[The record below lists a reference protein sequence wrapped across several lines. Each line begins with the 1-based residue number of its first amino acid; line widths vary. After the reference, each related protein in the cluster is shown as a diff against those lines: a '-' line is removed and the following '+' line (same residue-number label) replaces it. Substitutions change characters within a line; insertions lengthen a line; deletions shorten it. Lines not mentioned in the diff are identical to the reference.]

1 MPVSQLVKNMAVIIT
16 TEQKKMKEVKDFL
29 GNPLT
34 VGDRIVVTD
43 KTYSKT
49 PYLITGKITDIKFI
63 TTANGKSWRET
74 VIYFTP
80 ENTSDAYLKELEDKE
95 YDHNTYRSPN
105 GNLGRMTFTIGKR
118 NYINILKIS

>member
-1 MPVSQLVKNMAVIIT
+1 
-16 TEQKKMKEVKDFL
+16 MKEVKDFL

-34 VGDRIVVTD
+34 IGDRIVVTD

-49 PYLITGKITDIKFI
+49 PYLITGRIADIKFI

-80 ENTSDAYLKELEDKE
+80 ENTSDACLKELEDKE
-95 YDHNTYRSPN
+95 YDHNTYRSPS
-105 GNLGRMTFTIGKR
+105 GNCGRMTFTIGKR